1 MKHFKMI
8 VFTLLLLLVAC
19 SGDKAIEQNQIL
31 GKWIVSSD
39 QVNIDKFTNDYG
51 QIRVWEALRVQQHF
65 QEGMEVEFLSDGVV
79 KFESVSGEYAL
90 TSQDGY
96 NIIDFIGE
104 ESESTHPIK
113 ILKEE
118 KLQIGV
124 FILKRE
130 EQSR

>member
-8 VFTLLLLLVAC
+8 IFTLLLLLVAC

-96 NIIDFIGE
+96 NFIDFIGE

-118 KLQIGV
+118 TLQIGV

-130 EQSR
+130 E